1 MIIIICPIRDTED
14 SATLWTT
21 INGIKRTIGTDDYH
35 IISVGT
41 LPKDLFVSHSTPS
54 NWQHIKSDLMLGDAK
69 NLGAKLAIEKL
80 NPEVLVFMDA
90 HMNLFGLSEESKDWG
105 NIISNHLKAH
115 PRSIASPA
123 VAIYDN
129 PSQRAFGVINEIT
142 EDTVSL
148 DLKWK
153 WWGQPNANNEPFEVP
168 GLCGCFM
175 AMTPATFKSSIC
187 GFTPPL
193 CIDDREFSLRM
204 WTLGFQFYSIPSL
217 TIGHRFA
224 SKYADFTKE
233 KSIEWGMGMLLFT
246 YLNMDLEITKRLFE
260 KGIAASQD
268 KEESLRRATTPQWGS
283 IREIIQKTRVRTDE
297 DYATTFKVLK
307 QKETR

>member
-1 MIIIICPIRDTED
+1 MLTVIIPVHPSEDTTTFL
-14 SATLWTT
+14 AT
-21 INGIKRTIGTDDYH
+21 INGVKRTICTDDFR
-35 IISVGT
+35 IISVGI
-41 LPKDLFVSHSTPS
+41 LPKGIFVAHHTPP

-69 NLGAKLAIEKL
+69 NLGANVAIENY
-80 NPEVLVFMDA
+80 NPDALVFMDA
-90 HMNLFGLSEESKDWG
+90 HMNFFDKQSNNWG
-105 NIISNHLKAH
+105 NTISKHLKTYPQSIIS
-115 PRSIASPA
+115 PA
-123 VAIYDN
+123 ISIYDDPN
-129 PSQRAFGVINEIT
+129 QRSFGVINEIT
-142 EDTVSL
+142 EDEQSM

-175 AMTPATFKSSIC
+175 AMTSATFENSIC

-193 CIDDREFSLRM
+193 CIDDREFSMRM

-246 YLNMDLEITKRLFE
+246 YLNMNVEITKRLFE
-260 KGIAASQD
+260 KGINASQD
-268 KEESLRRATTPQWGS
+268 KEESLRRATAPQWES
-283 IREIIQKTRVRTDE
+283 IREIIQKSRVRTHE
-297 DYATTFKVLK
+297 DYIKTFLNK
-307 QKETR
+307 KEGSIKH